1 MTVAGHQKG
10 RWLPLWKKLRYYLVA
25 TAVLVAA
32 GVGFFVFLRRILLVN
47 YQSLETSMA
56 QNYAAEVE
64 GDLDIYKALI
74 AVEAD
79 GLDARIEDGEPVEAL
94 TSWISRYSDRLHRLF
109 GPGTVDN
116 YAIYNG
122 QVRAADPWEDT
133 AASHYAAT

>member
-1 MTVAGHQKG
+1 MAGHQKG

-64 GDLDIYKALI
+64 GAGR
-74 AVEAD
+74 AVSKLGGRLLPAAD
-79 GLDARIEDGEPVEAL
+79 
-94 TSWISRYSDRLHRLF
+94 
-109 GPGTVDN
+109 
-116 YAIYNG
+116 YAIPGAGVVHRVIGIEKIAPTPGNFPRRWANM
-122 QVRAADPWEDT
+122 QKKPL
-133 AASHYAAT
+133 